1 MKFILSLAIF
11 VLGFLFTQIAS
22 ANELRADVIRKLIK
36 SNLHFSVHCLCR
48 AITDETMPA
57 VLKKISES
65 DIPVLINLLGDD
77 DVTKYG
83 AEKALVFFG
92 ETALP
97 ELKRVVL
104 LHDGRHVAAAYVVS
118 AIESVKSK

>member
-1 MKFILSLAIF
+1 MKFKLSLITF
-11 VLGFLFTQIAS
+11 VLGSFIAQIS
-22 ANELRADVIRKLIK
+22 FANELREDVIRKLIK
-36 SNLHFSVHCLCR
+36 SNLHFSVHCMCR

-92 ETALP
+92 EASLP
-97 ELKRVVL
+97 ELKRVVSL
-104 LHDGRHVAAAYVVS
+104 RDGRHAAAVYVVS
-118 AIESVKSK
+118 NIEAVKSK